1 MNHHPASRRCVRRV
15 AAHAVAAA
23 LSVAAAWVSGTAP
36 AQAQSLSQMAAANLA
51 FDQQQGAMLARLQQ
65 QNLMAQQQLW
75 QRHLS
80 VNGPRLHQQYQQLL
94 ASGNRSMS
102 FEQFAYWDLMT
113 AAGTNVQGAL
123 AAQRAQFEGHQAAHR
138 TVQQGYSSY
147 REGMYANSARQSAAV
162 ANHTNQ
168 AIRGVGPYV
177 DSQTGA
183 TQMLP
188 HSLSPGQVWRDAQ
201 QNAYAQDAQ
210 GTYHRWTP
218 NGWVRLDAAR

>member
-1 MNHHPASRRCVRRV
+1 MTRRSPVTRLV
-15 AAHAVAAA
+15 LGA
-23 LSVAAAWVSGTAP
+23 LTALAAWAGTAP
-36 AQAQSLSQMAAANLA
+36 AAQAQSLGQIAAMNQA
-51 FDQQQGAMLARLQQ
+51 FDQQQAAMLTHMQR
-65 QNLMAQQQLW
+65 QNAMAQQRLW
-75 QRHLS
+75 QQHLQT
-80 VNGPRLHQQYQQLL
+80 NGPRLRQQYQQLL

-123 AAQRAQFEGHQAAHR
+123 AAQRAQFEGNQAAYR
-138 TVQQGYSSY
+138 TVQQGYASY
-147 REGMYANSARQSAAV
+147 NAAMAANSARQSAAV
-162 ANHTNQ
+162 ANYTNQ

-188 HSLSPGQVWRDAQ
+188 HSLSPGEVYRDGQ
-201 QNAYAQDAQ
+201 HNAYAQDAQ
-210 GTYHRWTP
+210 GVYHRWTP